1 MNRRDFLK
9 KIIKAFFAVV
19 TAVVL
24 SSLIYIYPS
33 KIRKRELRYI
43 YIMDEDGLPRRG
55 VKRVEFDIE
64 SVGQVIA
71 NRAFIVNNDY
81 GLTAFSSVCTHLG
94 CLVNWDNN
102 KKEFLCPCHGGKFD
116 INGAVIAGPPPKPLT
131 RLPLEIKDGKV
142 YLGIK
147 V

>member
-9 KIIKAFFAVV
+9 KVIKAFFGLI

-24 SSLIYIYPS
+24 SSLVYIYPS
-33 KIRKRELRYI
+33 KIRKRELKYI
-43 YIMDEDGLPRRG
+43 YIMDEDELPRRG
-55 VKRVEFDIE
+55 VKRVQFDVE
-64 SVGQVIA
+64 LDGRVLA
-71 NRAFIVNNDY
+71 TRAFIAINDY

-94 CLVNWDNN
+94 CMVSWDNN

-116 INGAVIAGPPPKPLT
+116 INGSVIAGPPPKPLT
-131 RLPLEIKDGKV
+131 TLPLEIKDGKV
-142 YLGIK
+142 YVGIA

>member
-9 KIIKAFFAVV
+9 KMIKAFFAVI
-19 TAVVL
+19 TAIVF

-33 KIRKRELRYI
+33 KIRKKELQYI
-43 YIMDEDGLPRRG
+43 YIMDEDELPRRG
-55 VKRVEFDIE
+55 VRRVEFNVKIDDRI
-64 SVGQVIA
+64 IA
-71 NRAFIVNNDY
+71 NRAFIAINDY

-102 KKEFLCPCHGGKFD
+102 KSEFLCPCHGGKFD
-116 INGAVIAGPPPKPLT
+116 INGTVIAGPPPMPLT

-142 YLGIK
+142 YVGIK